1 MKVYHGSTEKITSP
15 LVNVG
20 RKNLDFGQGFYV
32 TNLKQQAI
40 SWATRPANQGEK
52 KYLNIYELDIE
63 NIDPS
68 IYRILHFNKYGRK
81 WLDFVVAN
89 RKGQGAWKD
98 YDLVEGGIANDRV
111 FNTVELYAANLIT
124 AEEALQRLS
133 YHKPNNQICII
144 NQEIIERYLH
154 FIESIKIEDK

>member
-20 RKNLDFGQGFYV
+20 RKNLDFGQGFY
-32 TNLKQQAI
+32 
-40 SWATRPANQGEK
+40 
-52 KYLNIYELDIE
+52 
-63 NIDPS
+63 
-68 IYRILHFNKYGRK
+68 
-81 WLDFVVAN
+81 
-89 RKGQGAWKD
+89 
-98 YDLVEGGIANDRV
+98 
-111 FNTVELYAANLIT
+111 AADLIT

>member
-1 MKVYHGSTEKITSP
+1 MKVYHGSTDRISSP

-32 TNLKQQAI
+32 TTLKQQAV
-40 SWATRPANQGEK
+40 SWASRPINQGK
-52 KYLNIYELDIE
+52 RKFLNIYELDLEDILQE
-63 NIDPS
+63 K
-68 IYRILHFNKYGRK
+68 YHLLHFQDYGRD

-89 RKGQGAWKD
+89 RKGQLLWKQ
-98 YDLVEGGIANDRV
+98 YDLIEGGIANDRV
-111 FNTVELYAANLIT
+111 FNTVELYASNLIT

-144 NQEIIERYLH
+144 NQTIIEKYLH
-154 FIESIKIEDK
+154 YIESIEIQ

>member
-1 MKVYHGSTEKITSP
+1 MKVYHGSTGMIDSP

-20 RKNLDFGQGFYV
+20 RRNLDFGQGFYI
-32 TNLKQQAI
+32 TDLKQQAI
-40 SWATRPANQGEK
+40 AWATRPVNQGQK

-63 NIDPS
+63 D
-68 IYRILHFNKYGRK
+68 IYQSKYHILIFNNYGRD

-89 RKGQGAWKD
+89 RKGQELWKK
-98 YDLVEGGIANDRV
+98 YDLIEGGIANDRV

-124 AEEALQRLS
+124 AEEALQRLR

-144 NQEIIERYLH
+144 NQEIIDQHLH
-154 FIESIKIEDK
+154 FIESIEIEEP

>member
-1 MKVYHGSTEKITSP
+1 MKVYHGSTGIIDSP

-20 RKNLDFGQGFYV
+20 RRNLDFGQGFCV
-32 TNLKQQAI
+32 TDLKQQAI

-52 KYLNIYELDIE
+52 KFLNIYELDIE

-68 IYRILHFNKYGRK
+68 IYRILHLNKYGRE

-111 FNTVELYAANLIT
+111 FNTVELYATNLIT

-144 NQEIIERYLH
+144 NQEIIDQHLH
-154 FIESIKIEDK
+154 FIESTEIEEK

>member
-1 MKVYHGSTEKITSP
+1 MKVYHGSTEKITTP

-20 RKNLDFGQGFYV
+20 RRNLDFGQGFYI
-32 TNLKQQAI
+32 TDLKQQAI
-40 SWATRPANQGEK
+40 AWATRPVNQGQK

-63 NIDPS
+63 D
-68 IYRILHFNKYGRK
+68 IYQSKYHILIFNSYGRD

-89 RKGQGAWKD
+89 RKGQEVWKK
-98 YDLVEGGIANDRV
+98 YDLIEGGIANDRV

-144 NQEIIERYLH
+144 NQEMIERYLRY
-154 FIESIKIEDK
+154 IESIEIEDL

>member
-1 MKVYHGSTEKITSP
+1 MKVYHGSTDRIVSP
-15 LVNVG
+15 LVNV
-20 RKNLDFGQGFYV
+20 RRRNLDFGRGFYV
-32 TNLKQQAI
+32 TDLKQQAI

-63 NIDPS
+63 DIHQSNF
-68 IYRILHFNKYGRK
+68 RILQFSKYGRE

-89 RKGQGAWKD
+89 RKGQGLWKK
-98 YDLVEGGIANDRV
+98 YDVVEGGIANDRV
-111 FNTVELYAANLIT
+111 FNTVELYAADLIT